1 MTADRRD
8 PQAHLDLL
16 ELDALR
22 AGEPLPAAATAHAA
36 WCADCASEL
45 DALHDLASALR
56 GAEATP
62 IAAAHLDARVHALA
76 ATHAAR
82 VRRSRW
88 RAGSTAA
95 AAAAVAVFAMA
106 VLWRDPLRR
115 AAAPPAEVASAS
127 APRAELAM
135 RDAALADDLDGDGRI
150 TVLDAF
156 ALARAGAADPPRI
169 DAVVAM
175 AVSLQANP

>member
-1 MTADRRD
+1 
-8 PQAHLDLL
+8 
-16 ELDALR
+16 
-22 AGEPLPAAATAHAA
+22 
-36 WCADCASEL
+36 
-45 DALHDLASALR
+45 
-56 GAEATP
+56 
-62 IAAAHLDARVHALA
+62 
-76 ATHAAR
+76 
-82 VRRSRW
+82 
-88 RAGSTAA
+88 
-95 AAAAVAVFAMA
+95 MA